1 MESKRSYSF
10 FILAFVLFN
19 FILSQFPL
27 GRLVIYPFVILSTWF
42 HEIGHAL
49 AAIALNGDLLRI
61 ELYADGSGV
70 AVHTPPQ
77 FLGNIGNAMVAIS
90 GPLFPPIVGF
100 ILFKISKN
108 VNINRLLLLFLSL
121 AILGSVVLW
130 IRTVFGIIILL
141 LLSLIIIWVALS
153 KNNKIQF
160 ITLQLIGIQTFI
172 SVYLSLGYL
181 FSESGS
187 INQSSFVSDTSIIEQ
202 NTFLPYW
209 FWASAI
215 LIISA
220 VLFVISI
227 KNSIKNF
234 KQLHQ

>member
-1 MESKRSYSF
+1 MKSKNYYKF
-10 FILAFVLFN
+10 FIFIFIALN
-19 FILSQFPL
+19 FILLQFPIAH
-27 GRLVIYPFVILSTWF
+27 LVLYPFVIISTWF
-42 HEIGHAL
+42 HEIGHGL
-49 AAIALNGDLLRI
+49 AAIILNGDLLRI

-77 FLGNIGNAMVAIS
+77 FLGNVGNAVVAIS

-100 ILFKISKN
+100 TLFKISKN
-108 VNINRLLLLFLSL
+108 RNLIRLSLLLLSL
-121 AILGSVVLW
+121 TILGSVVVW
-130 IRTVFGIIILL
+130 IRTLFGVIILL
-141 LLSLIIIWVALS
+141 LISLIIMLVALS
-153 KNNKIQF
+153 KNSKIQF
-160 ITLQLIGIQTFI
+160 ITLQLIGIQAFI

-181 FSESGS
+181 FSRSGTV
-187 INQSSFVSDTSIIEQ
+187 NQSSFSSDTSVIEQ

>member
-1 MESKRSYSF
+1 MKSRLSYTF
-10 FILAFVLFN
+10 FILGFVALN
-19 FILSQFPL
+19 VVLVQFPL

-42 HEIGHAL
+42 HEIGHGL
-49 AAIALNGDLLRI
+49 AAIILNGDLLRI

-70 AVHTPPQ
+70 AVHTSPQ
-77 FLGNIGNAMVAIS
+77 FLGNIGNAIVAIS

-108 VNINRLLLLFLSL
+108 VNISKLVLLFLSL
-121 AILGSVVLW
+121 AILGSVVMW
-130 IRTVFGIIILL
+130 IRTLFGVIILL
-141 LLSLIIIWVALS
+141 LISLIIISIALS
-153 KNNKIQF
+153 KNSKIQF
-160 ITLQLIGIQTFI
+160 IALQLIGIQAFI
-172 SVYLSLGYL
+172 SVYLSIGYL
-181 FSESGS
+181 FSESGTV
-187 INQSSFVSDTSIIEQ
+187 NQSSFASDTSIIEQ

-209 FWASAI
+209 LWAGII

-227 KNSIKNF
+227 KHSIKNF

>member
-1 MESKRSYSF
+1 MKSNNSYPF
-10 FILAFVLFN
+10 FILAFIGLN
-19 FILSQFPL
+19 FILLQLPL

-42 HEIGHAL
+42 HEIGHGL
-49 AAIALNGDLLRI
+49 AAIILNGDLLRI

-77 FLGNIGNAMVAIS
+77 FLGNVGNAIVAIS

-108 VNINRLLLLFLSL
+108 INIIRLLLLLLSL
-121 AILGSVVLW
+121 AILGSVIVW
-130 IRTVFGIIILL
+130 IRTLFGVIILLSISFIIIL
-141 LLSLIIIWVALS
+141 IALS

-160 ITLQLIGIQTFI
+160 ITLQLIGIQAFI

-181 FSESGS
+181 FSRSGTV
-187 INQSSFVSDTSIIEQ
+187 NQSSFSSDTSVIEQ

-209 FWASAI
+209 FWASTI
-215 LIISA
+215 LIISV

-234 KQLHQ
+234 KQLRQ

>member
-1 MESKRSYSF
+1 MTNKRYYPF
-10 FILAFVLFN
+10 FILAFIVFN
-19 FILSQFPL
+19 FILLQFPS

-42 HEIGHAL
+42 HEIGHGL

-77 FLGNIGNAMVAIS
+77 FLGNIGNAIVAIS

-100 ILFKISKN
+100 VLLRISKN
-108 VNINRLLLLFLSL
+108 INTSRLSLLLLSF

-130 IRTVFGIIILL
+130 IRTAFGVIILL
-141 LLSLIIIWVALS
+141 LLALIVMWVALS
-153 KNNKIQF
+153 KNGKIQF
-160 ITLQLIGIQTFI
+160 ITLQLIGIQAFI

-181 FSESGS
+181 FSESG
-187 INQSSFVSDTSIIEQ
+187 IRNQSSFVSDTSVIAQ
-202 NTFLPYW
+202 NTFFPYW
-209 FWASAI
+209 FWGGII
-215 LIISA
+215 LVISA

-227 KNSIKNF
+227 KNSIRNF